1 MDTIVALSSG
11 SLPSGVAIIRISGP
25 KASKAVTALGA
36 QITKPRQASL
46 QTFYDPDG
54 SVIDEGL
61 VLWFPSP
68 HSFTGEDVVE
78 LQTHG
83 SRAVV
88 AGILDVLS
96 AYDGVRHA
104 EAGEFARRAFTNGK
118 IDLTEAEG
126 LADLIDAETTA
137 QRKVAQYLAT
147 GGLKELYKGWQ
158 DQLLN
163 ARAMIEADIDFADED
178 DVPGSVADQVWQDMA
193 ALQRS
198 ISHHLEGYDR
208 SERIRDGFKISLVGK
223 PNVGKSS
230 LLNALA
236 GSDRAIVSSEAGTT
250 RDVVEVRMDIAGY
263 LVLLSDTAGIREQ
276 AGAVEAEGIRRSIV
290 SAEQADLVLYLSDD
304 DNWDHDLIGKN
315 SNVITIRSKADLG
328 KLTPTDEEAI
338 HVSVNDSASLLRI
351 LDMLSLRI
359 KEELDRSRAGSAIK
373 SRYIDHLHQC
383 LKDIKLAIESEDALE
398 LRAEHLRAAAY
409 SLGRITGQYDTE
421 DVLGRIFSSF
431 CIGK

>member
-36 QITKPRQASL
+36 QIIKPRQASL
-46 QTFYDPDG
+46 QTFRDPDG
-54 SVIDEGL
+54 SMIDEGL
-61 VLWFPSP
+61 VLWFPAP

-88 AGILDVLS
+88 AGILDVLL
-96 AYDGVRHA
+96 ACDGVRHA

-137 QRKVAQYLAT
+137 QRKVAQYLAG
-147 GGLKELYKGWQ
+147 GGLKELYNGWQ
-158 DQLLN
+158 DELLN

-178 DVPGSVADQVWQDMA
+178 DVPGSVADKVWQDMA
-193 ALQRS
+193 ELQHS

-250 RDVVEVRMDIAGY
+250 RDIVEVRMDIAGY

-276 AGAVEAEGIRRSIV
+276 AGAVEAEGIRRSIA

-304 DNWDHDLIGKN
+304 DNWDHDLIGQN

-328 KLTPTDEEAI
+328 KSASSNEKTI
-338 HVSVNDSASLLRI
+338 HVSVNDSASLSRL
-351 LDMLSLRI
+351 LDMLSARI
-359 KEELDRSRAGSAIK
+359 KEELDQSRAGSAIK

-383 LKDIKLAIESEDALE
+383 LKDIKHAIESEDALE
-398 LRAEHLRAAAY
+398 VRAEHLRGAAY

>member
-25 KASKAVTALGA
+25 KAATVISVLGA
-36 QITKPRQASL
+36 RIAQPRQTSL
-46 QTFYDPDG
+46 QIFRDNDG

-61 VLWFPSP
+61 VLWFPAP

-88 AGILDVLS
+88 AGILDVLLS
-96 AYDGVRHA
+96 IDGVRHA
-104 EAGEFARRAFTNGK
+104 EAGEFARRAFANGK

-137 QRKVAQYLAT
+137 QRKVAQYLAS
-147 GGLKELYKGWQ
+147 GGLKDLYNDWQ

-178 DVPGSVADQVWQDMA
+178 DVPGSVADQVWNDMA
-193 ALQRS
+193 KLYQS
-198 ISHHLEGYDR
+198 ISAHLEGYDR
-208 SERIRDGFKISLVGK
+208 SERIRDGFKISLIGK

-250 RDVVEVRMDIAGY
+250 RDIVEVRLDIAGY

-276 AGAVEAEGIRRSIV
+276 AGSVEAEGIRRSIA
-290 SAEQADLVLYLSDD
+290 SAQEADLILFLSDED
-304 DNWDHDLIGKN
+304 EWHHDFINAN
-315 SNVITIRSKADLG
+315 SKVLNIRSKADLSSDI
-328 KLTPTDEEAI
+328 KLDDDVI
-338 HVSVNDSASLLRI
+338 FVSVNDAASVTALLEK
-351 LDMLSLRI
+351 LSVI
-359 KEELDRSRAGSAIK
+359 INNELDQARIGSAIK
-373 SRYIDHLHQC
+373 SRYIDHLSQC
-383 LKDIKLAIESEDALE
+383 LKDLNKSIESDDALE
-398 LRAEHLRAAAY
+398 LRAEHLRSAAY
-409 SLGRITGQYDTE
+409 CLGRITGQFDTE

>member
-11 SLPSGVAIIRISGP
+11 ALPSGVALIRISGP
-25 KASKAVTALGA
+25 LAANAVSALGA
-36 QITKPRQASL
+36 KIGVPRKTSL
-46 QTFYDPDG
+46 QSFYDDDG
-54 SVIDEGL
+54 SIIDEGL
-61 VLWFPSP
+61 VIWFPAP

-88 AGILDVLS
+88 AGILDVLL
-96 AYDGVRHA
+96 AIEGVRHA
-104 EAGEFARRAFTNGK
+104 EAGEFVRRAFANGK

-147 GGLKELYKGWQ
+147 GGLKDLYNLWQ

-193 ALQRS
+193 KLYQSIADHLQ
-198 ISHHLEGYDR
+198 GYDR
-208 SERIRDGFKISLVGK
+208 SERIREGFKISLIGK

-236 GSDRAIVSSEAGTT
+236 GSDRAIVSAEAGTT
-250 RDVVEVRMDIAGY
+250 RDIVEVRMDIGGY

-276 AGAVEAEGIRRSIV
+276 AGSIEAEGIRRSLA

-304 DNWDHDLIGKN
+304 GEWDSSVIDAAP
-315 SNVITIRSKADLG
+315 NVLYIRSKADQANFDG
-328 KLTPTDEEAI
+328 AQNDCVAVC
-338 HVSVNDSASLLRI
+338 VSDSNSIDALLKVVTGRI
-351 LDMLSLRI
+351 EPMLDH
-359 KEELDRSRAGSAIK
+359 SRAGSAIK
-373 SRYIDHLHQC
+373 SRYIDHLSQC
-383 LKDIKLAIESEDALE
+383 LKDLRRAIDSADALE
-398 LRAEHLRAAAY
+398 LRAEYLRSAAY
-409 SLGRITGQYDTE
+409 SLGRITGQHDTE